1 MKVTYL
7 GQSTIELEAAGKKLL
22 FDPFIT
28 YNDLAKGIVDV
39 ASLKPDYILVSH
51 GHGDHVADLVQ
62 VQKQSGAKVICI
74 AEIAGWLGKQD
85 IDNVH
90 GMNIGGGFNFDFG
103 RVKMVNAVHSSALPD
118 GSNGGNPAGF
128 VIYSEGKKMYFAG
141 DTALTYDMKLLEDEN
156 LDWAFLP
163 IGDNY
168 TMGADDAIKAAAFI
182 NCKNIIGIHY
192 DSFPVIKIDK
202 EEVKEKFIKAG
213 LNLKLPAIGESLD
226 L

>member
-1 MKVTYL
+1 MKVTYY
-7 GQSTIELEAAGKKLL
+7 GQSCIEIEAGGKKLL

-28 YNDLAKGIVDV
+28 HNELAKHIDVDN
-39 ASLKPDYILVSH
+39 LKPDYILVSH
-51 GHGDHVADLVQ
+51 GHGDHVGDLIA

-74 AEIAGWLGKQD
+74 AEIAGWLGKQG

-103 RVKMVNAVHSSALPD
+103 RVKMVNAIHSGALPD

-128 VIYSEGKKMYFAG
+128 VIYAEGKAIYFAG

-156 LDWAFLP
+156 LAWAFLP
-163 IGDNY
+163 LGDNY

-202 EEVKEKFIKAG
+202 DEVAEKFIKAG
-213 LNLKLPAIGESLD
+213 LNLKLPAVGDSLN

>member
-1 MKVTYL
+1 MKVTYY
-7 GQSTIELEAAGKKLL
+7 GQSTIEIEAGGKKLL

-28 YNDLAKGIVDV
+28 HNELAKHIDV
-39 ASLKPDYILVSH
+39 TSLKPDYILVSH
-51 GHGDHVADLVQ
+51 GHGDHVADLVT

-74 AEIAGWLGKQD
+74 AEIAGWLGKQG

-103 RVKMVNAVHSSALPD
+103 RVKMVNAIHSSALPD

-128 VIYSEGKKMYFAG
+128 VIYSEGKAIYFAG
-141 DTALTYDMKLLEDEN
+141 DTALTYDMKLLEDESLN
-156 LDWAFLP
+156 WAFLP
-163 IGDNY
+163 LGDNY
-168 TMGADDAIKAAAFI
+168 TMGADDAIKASAFI

-202 EEVKEKFIKAG
+202 GEVAGKFLKAG
-213 LNLKLPAIGESLD
+213 LNLKLPAIGETLE

>member
-103 RVKMVNAVHSSALPD
+103 RVKMLNAVHSSALPD

-128 VIYSEGKKMYFAG
+128 LISSEGKKIYFAG

-202 EEVKEKFIKAG
+202 DEVKEKFIKAG

>member
-1 MKVTYL
+1 MKVTYY
-7 GQSTIELEAAGKKLL
+7 GQSTIEIETAGKKLL

-28 YNDLAKGIVDV
+28 HNELAKHIDV
-39 ASLKPDYILVSH
+39 TSLKPDYILVSH
-51 GHGDHVADLVQ
+51 GHGDHVADLIT

-74 AEIAGWLGKQD
+74 AEIAGWLGKQG

-103 RVKMVNAVHSSALPD
+103 RVKMVNAIHSSALPD

-128 VIYSEGKKMYFAG
+128 VIYSEGKAIYFAG

-156 LDWAFLP
+156 LNWAFLP
-163 IGDNY
+163 LGDNY
-168 TMGADDAIKAAAFI
+168 TMGADDAIKASAFI

-202 EEVKEKFIKAG
+202 GEVAGKFLKAG
-213 LNLKLPAIGESLD
+213 LNLKLPAIGETLE

>member
-90 GMNIGGGFNFDFG
+90 GMTIGGGFNFEFG

-128 VIYSEGKKMYFAG
+128 VIYSEGKTIYFAG